1 MTDAH
6 IFVIGILLAWMA
18 GIRVYLTVFGVGLA
32 GLLGWVD
39 LPPALQATESWWVL
53 GTSGALAIVEFFADK
68 IPGVD
73 SIWDLLQTLARVPAG
88 AFLAAATLS
97 PDGEL
102 STGLLAAGAG
112 VALAS
117 HGLKSG
123 TRALLNTSP
132 EPASNWIAS
141 TAEDGVVIGG
151 LALAMANPLLAL
163 VFVIGASLTGALLVW
178 LVWRMLW
185 RGLRRLL
192 AAPSPSSGPVP
203 PPAAGDH
210 SLLPPP

>member
-1 MTDAH
+1 MTEAH
-6 IFVIGILLAWMA
+6 LFVVGILLAWLA

-39 LPPALQATESWWVL
+39 LPPALQATESYWVL
-53 GTSGALAIVEFFADK
+53 GTSAVLAVAEFFADK

-73 SIWDLLQTLARVPAG
+73 SVWDLVQTLARVPAG

-97 PDGEL
+97 PGGEL
-102 STGLLAAGAG
+102 SGTALVAGAG

-132 EPASNWIAS
+132 NRPA
-141 TAEDGVVIGG
+141 
-151 LALAMANPLLAL
+151 
-163 VFVIGASLTGALLVW
+163 TGWPRLPKTPWWWAGW
-178 LVWRMLW
+178 HWRWPTRGW
-185 RGLRRLL
+185 R
-192 AAPSPSSGPVP
+192 
-203 PPAAGDH
+203 
-210 SLLPPP
+210 

>member
-1 MTDAH
+1 MTEAH
-6 IFVIGILLAWMA
+6 VFVIGILLAWLA

-39 LPPALQATESWWVL
+39 LPPALQATQSWWVL
-53 GTSGALAIVEFFADK
+53 GTSAALAATEFFADK

-97 PDGEL
+97 PDGHL
-102 STGLLAAGAG
+102 GTGALVAGAG

-117 HGLKSG
+117 HGLKAG

-132 EPASNWIAS
+132 EPTSNWAAS
-141 TAEDGVVIGG
+141 IAEDGVVIGG
-151 LALAMANPLLAL
+151 LALALAHPWLAL
-163 VFVIGASLTGALLVW
+163 AFVVGASLAGALLVW
-178 LVWRMLW
+178 LVWRTLW
-185 RGLRRLL
+185 RGLRRLF
-192 AAPSPSSGPVP
+192 APSPRLPVAPAAASGHSL
-203 PPAAGDH
+203 PPA
-210 SLLPPP
+210 P